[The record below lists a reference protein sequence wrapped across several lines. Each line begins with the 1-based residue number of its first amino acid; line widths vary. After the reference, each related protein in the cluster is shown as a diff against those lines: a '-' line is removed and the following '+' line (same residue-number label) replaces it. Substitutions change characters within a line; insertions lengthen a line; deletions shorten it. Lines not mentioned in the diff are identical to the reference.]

1 MEQDQNTSSGDKS
14 VVSVRTMDAAFAILI
29 TLVGIAVIWD
39 SLAHGAGWE
48 RGLGPQAGYFPFWIG
63 CFIVLAGV
71 CNTIGAFLP
80 GNKAAGDETFVTR
93 EQLGSVLRVFV
104 PTLLYVVLMHY
115 LGLYVAAALYIGGF
129 MMVNGGFSIV
139 RTLPYV
145 IIIPVVLFY
154 VFERLF
160 LISLPKGPVEALLGL

>member
-1 MEQDQNTSSGDKS
+1 MEQDQTTSGGDKP

-29 TLVGIAVIWD
+29 TLVGLAVIWD
-39 SLAHGAGWE
+39 SVSHGAGWE
-48 RGLGPQAGYFPFWIG
+48 RGIGPQAGYFPFWIG

-80 GNKAAGDETFVTR
+80 ANKAAGDETFVTR
-93 EQLGSVLRVFV
+93 EQLTSVLRVFV
-104 PTLLYVVLMHY
+104 PTMLYVILMHY
-115 LGLYVAAALYIGGF
+115 LGLYVACGLYIGGF
-129 MMVNGGFSIV
+129 MMVNGGMSL
-139 RTLPYV
+139 RKTLPYV
-145 IIIPVVLFY
+145 IIIPVILFY